1 MGMTISTNS
10 IEKGKKII
18 DLPKDVITVLA
29 VQAARTGKST
39 KAFMESL
46 LIEAAT
52 KIDDVATYEFLSRT
66 QPEGHVMVNAEEKEA
81 FEKKYN
87 L

>member
-1 MGMTISTNS
+1 MSVPNT
-10 IEKGKKII
+10 EKGKKII

-29 VQAARTGKST
+29 VQAAKTGKST

-46 LIEAAT
+46 LIDAAS
-52 KIDDVATYEFLSRT
+52 KLDDISTYEYLSKS
-66 QPEGHVMVNAEEKEA
+66 QPEGHIMVSEAEKEA
-81 FEKKYN
+81 FERKYN